1 MATTN
6 KQTIAQMKYDA
17 KATKQIRM
25 KLNIK
30 SDADILAKLDEVDN
44 KQGYIKDLIRKD
56 IKGGGKK

>member
-1 MATTN
+1 MTTTN

-44 KQGYIKDLIRKD
+44 KQGYIKELIRKD
-56 IKGGGKK
+56 IKRGGKK

>member
-6 KQTIAQMKYDA
+6 KQTIAQMKDEP

-44 KQGYIKDLIRKD
+44 KQGYIKELIRKD
-56 IKGGGKK
+56 IKRGGKK

>member
-6 KQTIAQMKYDA
+6 KQTIAQMKYDP

-44 KQGYIKDLIRKD
+44 KQGYIKELIRKD
-56 IKGGGKK
+56 IKRGGKK

>member
-44 KQGYIKDLIRKD
+44 KQGYIKELIRKD

>member
-56 IKGGGKK
+56 IKRGGKK